1 MISSL
6 DLADVQGNIVK
17 AYGRYGFPLARYAFF
32 AIDDGKLGRSLVKK
46 LTPLVTTSVPW
57 SDESPMDIPGF
68 FAVWCG

>member
-32 AIDDGKLGRSLVKK
+32 AIDDGKLGRSLV
-46 LTPLVTTSVPW
+46 
-57 SDESPMDIPGF
+57 
-68 FAVWCG
+68 AAQQ